1 MKARGAICNY
11 EKEGVGSVGSTQL
24 YQQPLSLNNVQ
35 MAGSTFESKQNEAT
49 WLNPLTTLILIRTP
63 EIWETLQF
71 IDKESKVGWV
81 DFYKA
86 A

>member
-11 EKEGVGSVGSTQL
+11 EKEGVGGVGSNQL

-35 MAGSTFESKQNEAT
+35 MATGFTFESKQNEAT

-63 EIWETLQF
+63 EILETLL
-71 IDKESKVGWV
+71 IR
-81 DFYKA
+81 
-86 A
+86 